1 MFSHLPASI
10 LDTARDVWLPLDFS
24 NAASFNV
31 CMAHAAA
38 HLARIQGQHSST
50 IALDFKLEAMRIISE
65 WIQNE
70 AKALSDDMFAAV
82 LRLSTYEVRSTHG
95 THHHYA

>member
-1 MFSHLPASI
+1 MLSYAPASI
-10 LDTARDVWLPLDFS
+10 INTVRDIWLPLDFS

-38 HLARIQGQHSST
+38 HLERAQGQRCST
-50 IALDFKLEAMRIISE
+50 TALEFKLEAVQIISG
-65 WIQNE
+65 WIQNK

-82 LRLSTYEVRSTHG
+82 LRLLTYEVRASDDTH
-95 THHHYA
+95 